1 MGPMQRTDLQDTS
14 IEMHRKFVKLLR
26 EKGPEWR
33 IRKTFEMVDASR
45 ALFSEQTARSLRKAR
60 RSS

>member
-1 MGPMQRTDLQDTS
+1 MQRTDLQDTS
-14 IEMHRKFVKLLR
+14 LEVHRTLVRLLR

-45 ALFSEQTARSLRKAR
+45 ATFAEQTARSFQKPKP
-60 RSS
+60 RS